1 MMLIKI
7 IHPTSLINTKKR
19 YSLAITIRLSLNID
33 EQLRYTYKRIYC
45 VAFHGFEPLII
56 AVIEHLASKGCRL
69 NDFSCLTRFP
79 DDRCLSEQGI
89 VVY

>member
-1 MMLIKI
+1 MLEEAERI
-7 IHPTSLINTKKR
+7 SLFNLNTQNINR
-19 YSLAITIRLSLNID
+19 
-33 EQLRYTYKRIYC
+33 QLRYTYKRIYC

-69 NDFSCLTRFP
+69 NDFSCLTLFP

-89 VVY
+89 VAC